1 MVTNVIVLVKNA
13 MIVKKI
19 YKLLFHFV
27 VVTHHIGLFCL
38 VASVP
43 LLIIKEPPWVSLP
56 LVGWIMYLGFSRVLD
71 CPYTRL
77 ENYLRRKLDLP
88 EIKTFLKHY
97 YLKK

>member
-1 MVTNVIVLVKNA
+1 MVINVIVPVINVMKTKL
-13 MIVKKI
+13 
-19 YKLLFHFV
+19 YKLLFYLV

-56 LVGWIMYLGFSRVLD
+56 LLAWILYLGFSKVLD
-71 CPYTRL
+71 CPFTRL
-77 ENYLRRKLDLP
+77 ENYLRRKLNLP

>member
-1 MVTNVIVLVKNA
+1 MKTKL
-13 MIVKKI
+13 
-19 YKLLFHFV
+19 YKLLFYLV

-56 LVGWIMYLGFSRVLD
+56 LLAWILYLGFSKVLD
-71 CPYTRL
+71 CPFTRL

>member
-1 MVTNVIVLVKNA
+1 MVINVIVLVKSA
-13 MIVKKI
+13 MKI
-19 YKLLFHFV
+19 KLYKLLFHFV
-27 VVTHHIGLFCL
+27 VVTHHIGLFGL
-38 VASVP
+38 IVSVP

-77 ENYLRRKLDLP
+77 ENYLRRKLNLP

>member
-1 MVTNVIVLVKNA
+1 MIVLVMVA
-13 MIVKKI
+13 MMPKL

-27 VVTHHIGLFCL
+27 VVTHHIGLFGL
-38 VASVP
+38 IASVP

-77 ENYLRRKLDLP
+77 ENYLRRKLGLP

-97 YLKK
+97 YLGGKKND

>member
-1 MVTNVIVLVKNA
+1 MDINVIVPVKNV
-13 MIVKKI
+13 MKTKL
-19 YKLLFHFV
+19 YKLLFHLV
-27 VVTHHIGLFCL
+27 VVTHHLGLFGL

-97 YLKK
+97 YLKR

>member
-1 MVTNVIVLVKNA
+1 MVINVIVPVINVMKTKL
-13 MIVKKI
+13 
-19 YKLLFHFV
+19 YKLLFHLV

-56 LVGWIMYLGFSRVLD
+56 LVGWIMYLGFSKVLD
-71 CPYTRL
+71 CPYTIL
-77 ENYLRRKLDLP
+77 ENYLRRKLNLP
-88 EIKTFLKHY
+88 EIKPFLKHY

>member
-1 MVTNVIVLVKNA
+1 MVINVIVPVINVMKTKL
-13 MIVKKI
+13 
-19 YKLLFHFV
+19 YKLLFYFV
-27 VVTHHIGLFCL
+27 VTTHHLGLFGL

-77 ENYLRRKLDLP
+77 ENYLRRKLNLP

-97 YLKK
+97 YL

>member
-1 MVTNVIVLVKNA
+1 MAINVIVLVKSV
-13 MIVKKI
+13 MKTKL
-19 YKLLFHFV
+19 YKLLFYFV
-27 VVTHHIGLFCL
+27 VTTHHLGLFGL

-77 ENYLRRKLDLP
+77 ENYLRRKLNLP

>member
-1 MVTNVIVLVKNA
+1 MDINVIVPVKNV
-13 MIVKKI
+13 MKTKL
-19 YKLLFHFV
+19 YKLLFYFV
-27 VVTHHIGLFCL
+27 VTTHHLGLFGL

-77 ENYLRRKLDLP
+77 ENYLRRKLNLP

>member
-1 MVTNVIVLVKNA
+1 MKKR
-13 MIVKKI
+13 IVKTKL
-19 YKLLFHFV
+19 YKLLFYFV
-27 VVTHHIGLFCL
+27 VITHHLGFLGFII
-38 VASVP
+38 SVP

-56 LVGWIMYLGFSRVLD
+56 LLAWIMYLGFSKVLD

-77 ENYLRRKLDLP
+77 ENYLRRKLNLP

>member
-1 MVTNVIVLVKNA
+1 VAINVIVLVMVVMKTEL
-13 MIVKKI
+13 
-19 YKLLFHFV
+19 YKLLFYLV
-27 VVTHHIGLFCL
+27 VVIHHIGLFCL

-56 LVGWIMYLGFSRVLD
+56 LLAWILYLGFSKVLD
-71 CPYTRL
+71 CPFTRL
-77 ENYLRRKLDLP
+77 ENYLRRKLNLP

>member
-1 MVTNVIVLVKNA
+1 MDINVIVPVKNV
-13 MIVKKI
+13 MKTKL
-19 YKLLFHFV
+19 YKLLFHLV
-27 VVTHHIGLFCL
+27 VVTHHIGLFGL
-38 VASVP
+38 IASVP

-77 ENYLRRKLDLP
+77 ENYLRRKLNLP

>member
-1 MVTNVIVLVKNA
+1 MVINVIVLVKNV
-13 MIVKKI
+13 MKTKL
-19 YKLLFHFV
+19 YKLLFYFV
-27 VVTHHIGLFCL
+27 VTTHHLGLFGL

>member
-1 MVTNVIVLVKNA
+1 VDINVIVLVMVVMKT
-13 MIVKKI
+13 KL
-19 YKLLFHFV
+19 YKLLFHLV

-43 LLIIKEPPWVSLP
+43 LLIIKEPPCVSLP
-56 LVGWIMYLGFSRVLD
+56 LLAWILYLGFSKVLD
-71 CPYTRL
+71 CPFTRL
-77 ENYLRRKLDLP
+77 ENYLRRKLNLP